1 MIGANKPHSQLSHV
15 SPFRSRRNNNLHL
28 NWRSCNALLHFHLQA
43 ILLNGESESMDS
55 MNLLR
60 LMAPI
65 AALMLV
71 PAIALLEPGVLGVAS
86 RLLYTKPAF
95 GMLLLANSSLAYIVN
110 YTNFKLTKCTSA
122 LTLQVSLRPPTP
134 SILLPKVS
142 LAIT

>member
-1 MIGANKPHSQLSHV
+1 
-15 SPFRSRRNNNLHL
+15 
-28 NWRSCNALLHFHLQA
+28 
-43 ILLNGESESMDS
+43 MDS

-71 PAIALLEPGVLGVAS
+71 PAIALLEPGVLGVAFK
-86 RLLYTKPAF
+86 LLYTKPAF

-122 LTLQVSLRPPTP
+122 LTLQVRLHLPTP
-134 SILLPKVS
+134 SIFCRKCPWQMPGM
-142 LAIT
+142 AM